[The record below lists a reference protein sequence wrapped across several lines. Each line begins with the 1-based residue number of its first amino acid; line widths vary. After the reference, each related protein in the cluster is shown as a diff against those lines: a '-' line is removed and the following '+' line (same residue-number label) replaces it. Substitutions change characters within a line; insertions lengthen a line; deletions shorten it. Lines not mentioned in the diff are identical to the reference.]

1 MSRLAEAKGGRWV
14 QNRPNLHGGREKA
27 RMAGRGKAW
36 AARRYADARTLRALR
51 ADGRADPAARGCAGH
66 RARGWAV
73 RPARRH
79 AGTRAGSLAA
89 RGRRGGQSAA
99 RRHAGAPGTRA
110 LRAGSLPP
118 LPPNLPA
125 RPRYPPARLAPRRRP
140 PGACPA
146 TPDIPQRAPGS
157 PTRTQLPSEY
167 RGASDSPARTH
178 PSKRA
183 RLPGARLASTHG
195 GRPTPDA
202 SGSQQTPSGRMPSHP
217 RRPSARPAPRRA
229 LSFPAST
236 PGVRPTPQRAPQGAS
251 STHPA
256 QRAPASPMRT
266 WRAPAPR
273 LSGHSRHGLRSLGPS
288 GTRFW
293 PFLPCFTSKRDPA
306 MRKT

>member
-1 MSRLAEAKGGRWV
+1 
-14 QNRPNLHGGREKA
+14 
-27 RMAGRGKAW
+27 MAGAKRRGWRDGGKTW
-36 AARRYADARTLRALR
+36 AARRYAGAGVGSPAVRGRAGHAGARVLRAGGSASPGHAGGQPGGTR
-51 ADGRADPAARGCAGH
+51 ARWARGRCGRASATGGRLGRPSGTRVRWARGCAGH
-66 RARGWAV
+66 AGV
-73 RPARRH
+73 RV
-79 AGTRAGSLAA
+79 
-89 RGRRGGQSAA
+89 
-99 RRHAGAPGTRA
+99 
-110 LRAGSLPP
+110 GSLPP
-118 LPPNLPA
+118 LPPNLPV

-217 RRPSARPAPRRA
+217 RRAPG
-229 LSFPAST
+229 FPAST
-236 PGVRPTPQRAPQGAS
+236 PGVRLAPSRRLPGARPATPGA
-251 STHPA
+251 HPA
-256 QRAPASPMRT
+256 QRAPTHRSAPGSLART

-293 PFLPCFTSKRDPA
+293 PFLPCFTSKQAFA
-306 MRKT
+306 MRKP

>member
-1 MSRLAEAKGGRWV
+1 MRGREAPVGGCAQNAARGPFLGNNRRFCKFGRFCTLDAASRQIEARGGSSFPLVGVGKGDTMSRLAEAKGGRWV

-99 RRHAGAPGTRA
+99 RRHA
-110 LRAGSLPP
+110 
-118 LPPNLPA
+118 
-125 RPRYPPARLAPRRRP
+125 
-140 PGACPA
+140 
-146 TPDIPQRAPGS
+146 
-157 PTRTQLPSEY
+157 
-167 RGASDSPARTH
+167 
-178 PSKRA
+178 
-183 RLPGARLASTHG
+183 GARLASTHG

>member
-1 MSRLAEAKGGRWV
+1 MRGREAPVGGCAQNAARGPFLGNNRRFCKFGRFCTLDAASRQIEARGGSSFPLVGVGKGDTMSRLAEAKGGRWV

-167 RGASDSPARTH
+167 RGASDSPARTPGGVQH
-178 PSKRA
+178 APGPARA
-183 RLPGARLASTHG
+183 RLPDAHLAST
-195 GRPTPDA
+195 RPT
-202 SGSQQTPSGRMPSHP
+202 T
-217 RRPSARPAPRRA
+217 
-229 LSFPAST
+229 
-236 PGVRPTPQRAPQGAS
+236 
-251 STHPA
+251 
-256 QRAPASPMRT
+256 
-266 WRAPAPR
+266 
-273 LSGHSRHGLRSLGPS
+273 
-288 GTRFW
+288 FW
-293 PFLPCFTSKRDPA
+293 PFSSRFTQPGAFRNAILAIFA
-306 MRKT
+306 MLYVETRPRHA